1 MNIFKKFD
9 KLNHSSL
16 VQKDNLICYILVFL
30 VFISDRISKIKIL
43 DSITVNNRLYI
54 NNYINFD
61 LVWNTGIGFGFFSS
75 DSNLV
80 YNSTTAVIG
89 TVIIYISY
97 LAIKSKL
104 IEKLAFSL
112 IIGGALGNFYDRLI
126 YYAVPDFI
134 DVHYLNFHWFTFN
147 MADIFITFGIIILL
161 CKELFISNE
170 KN

>member
-9 KLNHSSL
+9 KLNYSSL

-30 VFISDRISKIKIL
+30 VFISDRMSKIKIL

-61 LVWNTGIGFGFFSS
+61 LIWNTGIGFGFFSS

-80 YNSTTAVIG
+80 YNSITAVIG